1 MIKAIILDIDGVIV
15 GEKIGFNFPHPNS
28 EVLMRMQKVR
38 ESGIPIILCTAK
50 PSFSITDIVIDSH
63 LNNPHITDGGA
74 IIIDPLDNLIVEKL
88 TIEDGLAK
96 TILQELLTRNIYT
109 EFYTAE
115 DYFIQKNEV
124 GEITKIHE
132 DILQRKAKILESLVD
147 ESSKFDITKIML
159 FSRDVEDKEKISK
172 LLEPFDQLASINWG
186 LHPTALPR
194 QIGFIVNKKTSKKD
208 AVIKALESLNISLD
222 DTLGIG
228 DSTSDWKFIGLCNYA
243 ATLENGTEEL
253 KVLVK
258 SKPNSFIGKSVDENG
273 LLDIFDHFNLLS

>member
-1 MIKAIILDIDGVIV
+1 MINAIILDIDGVIV
-15 GEKIGFNFPHPNS
+15 GEKEGFNFPHPNPQ
-28 EVLMRMQKVR
+28 VITQMQKVR

-50 PSFSITDIVIDSH
+50 PSFSITDIVIDAH

-74 IIIDPLDNLIVEKL
+74 VIIDLLDNIVVEKL
-88 TIEDGLAK
+88 TIENELAK
-96 TILQELLTRNIYT
+96 TILKELIRRDIYT

-124 GEITKIHE
+124 GETTKIHE

-147 ESSKFDITKIML
+147 ESSRFDITKIML
-159 FSRDVEDKEKISK
+159 FSKDVEDKEKISK
-172 LLEPFDQLASINWG
+172 LLQPFDQVTSINWG

-208 AVIKALESLNISLD
+208 AAIKALESLNIPLD

-228 DSTSDWKFIGLCNYA
+228 DSTSDWKFVELCGYS
-243 ATLENGTEEL
+243 ATLENGTEDL
-253 KVLVK
+253 KDLVN
-258 SKPNSFIGKSVDENG
+258 SKPSGFIGRSVDENG
-273 LLDIFDHFNLLS
+273 LLDIFAHFSLK